1 MVKKHDWRNHTQ
13 YTPPE
18 QMASGASVHKDG
30 KKVVIIYNDIPSV
43 HKRLKAN
50 HLPPPPPKPPFLI
63 HNYKL
68 ILQGSNKA
76 VKGKIKQL
84 NMFFRTLCTLIK
96 HEMNGHFIEKAR
108 ETINP

>member
-50 HLPPPPPKPPFLI
+50 HLPPPPPQTT
-63 HNYKL
+63 
-68 ILQGSNKA
+68 ILNP
-76 VKGKIKQL
+76 QL
-84 NMFFRTLCTLIK
+84 QADSSGIQ
-96 HEMNGHFIEKAR
+96 
-108 ETINP
+108 